1 MFSRLSVLSL
11 AVLCGACNAP
21 ALTAGLGGAQLRTR
35 GNFGATDSGT
45 VVTSNMDSLGL
56 AQRTDVVLPRL
67 FLRDGPRQLELSG
80 FAVDIAG
87 HGTVDADITIGG
99 TTLTA
104 NTEVDSTFA
113 MGCYSSV
120 LTWDVARFGSTLLG
134 MGVGVEWIDLDV
146 SMRENPGT
154 LAIASSQ
161 AFPLPLM
168 GVRLSSETAPVAA
181 SVSVGWIGLNA
192 PSTKASVLDV
202 DARIDGTLI
211 GRPGG
216 LLLQGMLGYRGFE
229 MDVSYDD
236 GGSQVEADFK
246 IGGPYAGLRLRF

>member
-45 VVTSNMDSLGL
+45 VVTSNMDS
-56 AQRTDVVLPRL
+56 PRSGPAH
-67 FLRDGPRQLELSG
+67 RRGIAAPVPADGPRQLELSG